1 VFIKSG
7 RETFLSHSLKG
18 GCSAAR
24 FHRIEPTGVRNNRKY
39 MKKIFL
45 SISFIVYLVSF
56 VPYSKAMANEEA
68 SYSVVHKT
76 DIYEIR
82 HYSDRLVVQAI
93 NRNEDNSFRKLFNY
107 ISGANNN
114 SEKIKM
120 TVPVTQTI
128 EDNDLFMQFY
138 LPSKFNKETTPI
150 PTNSDIEIATIKEGY
165 FAVIKYSGRSSDK
178 NFEKY
183 SKILKQKLLND
194 QILIKGLAIKA
205 TYNSPFTLP
214 LLRRNEAMFNVDW
227 KN

>member
-1 VFIKSG
+1 MSDYI
-7 RETFLSHSLKG
+7 
-18 GCSAAR
+18 
-24 FHRIEPTGVRNNRKY
+24 KY

-45 SISFIVYLVSF
+45 SISFIVYLTSL

-68 SYSVVHKT
+68 PYDIVHKT

-82 HYSDRLVVQAI
+82 HYSDRLVAQVI
-93 NRNEDNSFRKLFNY
+93 NKGDNNAFRKLFNY

-120 TVPVTQTI
+120 TVPVTQPI
-128 EDNDLFMQFY
+128 EDNELFMQFY

-150 PTNSDIEIATIKEGY
+150 PTNPDIEIATIKEDY
-165 FAVIKYSGRSSDK
+165 FAVIQYSGRSSDK

-183 SKILKQKLLND
+183 SKILKQKLLED
-194 QILIKGLAIKA
+194 EILIKGSAIKA
-205 TYNSPFTLP
+205 TYNGPFTLP
-214 LLRRNEAMFNVDW
+214 LFRRNEAMFNVDW